1 MRHLAALAA
10 ALHLLLPPAH
20 AIAAPVSAPIQLPQ
34 DLPTAVVPLAPKQYR
49 LTMKV
54 TMITTGD
61 MTEGPGNTED
71 EIYFALAGF
80 TKIKGVETVRI
91 RRTVRPQISR
101 DFWEMG
107 NLSADDFRAN
117 IFEGGLGVKDT
128 AVFGVLVGEQD
139 NQALGAIAAAFT
151 LAVTGLIERIAV
163 DLAVGEET
171 TQISMDGLSS
181 EVTKLSNQMMSSGDE
196 LMGAVQVMVKEGKLR
211 VRTPANTSSSLLSST
226 ATSAAV
232 QITGGGG
239 KYRLDFTLEDRSN
252 DRPTTQTFLSRE
264 QDQCDQP
271 NLYVEKKGGG
281 TVKVIKGDGG
291 VPVRVK
297 DDVFHWHCGSMSN
310 DDETNAPDDTRYVEV
325 TRAPSGG
332 TIKWDCY
339 HERVATPE
347 YSW

>member
-20 AIAAPVSAPIQLPQ
+20 AIAAPVSTPIQLPQ

-54 TMITTGD
+54 TMIATGD

-252 DRPTTQTFLSRE
+252 DRPTTQTF
-264 QDQCDQP
+264 
-271 NLYVEKKGGG
+271 
-281 TVKVIKGDGG
+281 
-291 VPVRVK
+291 VK